1 MTWGLVLGALLAA
14 AAVVVVAWPFLREPG
29 LDPERDRLAN
39 PDAAERRRLEL
50 AEERDRALARAE
62 GARVRPPHGQGL
74 RRGLPRARRPPA
86 PARGRDAARA
96 RPPRRRATCDSSRTG
111 TEQPWLTAPSAG
123 PKLPR
128 NARFCAECGRRV
140 DDTDA
145 TAVEPVPPD
154 ETGPVPVHIVEAEPR
169 LFGITPATA
178 LFGAGLA
185 ALALG
190 ILLVAIGYVLAGAL
204 LIGAAVLLFAAFATA
219 AQRRPDTAVARVSAD
234 AARLAA
240 GPRGLCG
247 RDARRPRQRPRRA
260 LPRSAACC
268 STSTRSARR
277 RCRMLGEAVY
287 RGDEEAAAA
296 GRDRVAALD
305 REVEARHEE
314 LMRVTSSVEERV
326 QKAQLAVQAT
336 EIRQDVEL
344 PGPVPVPEPSPEP
357 SPPVEP
363 PLIPEPSPE
372 PSPPVEPPLVPEPG
386 PTPAPEPSPEPPAPA
401 SKEH

>member
-1 MTWGLVLGALLAA
+1 VADCAACGA
-14 AAVVVVAWPFLREPG
+14 
-29 LDPERDRLAN
+29 
-39 PDAAERRRLEL
+39 
-50 AEERDRALARAE
+50 
-62 GARVRPPHGQGL
+62 
-74 RRGLPRARRPPA
+74 
-86 PARGRDAARA
+86 
-96 RPPRRRATCDSSRTG
+96 
-111 TEQPWLTAPSAG
+111 
-123 PKLPR
+123 KLPR

-140 DDTDA
+140 EGGDTDA
-145 TAVEPVPPD
+145 TAVEQVPPD

-169 LFGITPATA
+169 LFGVTPATA

-190 ILLVAIGYVLAGAL
+190 ILLVVIGYVLAGAL

-234 AARLAA
+234 AVGSLRARAGFAFETLAA
-240 GPRGLCG
+240 HG
-247 RDARRPRQRPRRA
+247 
-260 LPRSAACC
+260 
-268 STSTRSARR
+268 SARVEYFRVR
-277 RCRMLGEAVY
+277 RVLLDLYAERATALQDLGEAVY

-305 REVEARHEE
+305 REIEARHEE
-314 LMRVTSSVEERV
+314 LMRVTTSVEERV
-326 QKAQLAVQAT
+326 QRAQLAVQPT

-344 PGPVPVPEPSPEP
+344 PGPVPVREPSPEP

-363 PLIPEPSPE
+363 PRIPEPSPE